1 MFFFYYSRDKV
12 RVFLNEILPRY
23 VRKLQLVVR
32 AILKDPGADS
42 GGEGKSKR
50 AGKYGTK
57 KSKERR
63 EEPLGTMPYQT
74 SSKRS
79 PPFWFLTGTN

>member
-1 MFFFYYSRDKV
+1 MLFIAMIYICFVFYSRDKV

-42 GGEGKSKR
+42 GGEGKSKP

-57 KSKERR
+57 KSK
-63 EEPLGTMPYQT
+63 
-74 SSKRS
+74 
-79 PPFWFLTGTN
+79 